1 MKKLL
6 KHPFFNGMKL
16 TPSNIYQEFDMPAL
30 LLESEPGR
38 IKERRLEAEASMKN
52 KLLRVKP
59 DEPVMKGRLIKE
71 NKYGMH

>member
-16 TPSNIYQEFDMPAL
+16 NPSNIYQEFDMPEL

-38 IKERRLEAEASMKN
+38 IKEKRLQAEA
-52 KLLRVKP
+52 
-59 DEPVMKGRLIKE
+59 
-71 NKYGMH
+71 